1 MNKRPL
7 MIALVAMS
15 GFACEQQPGAPPD
28 AASAPAAAPATG
40 PVVAQADGLDAR
52 ETRLV
57 MLKLPAMV

>member
-15 GFACEQQPGAPPD
+15 GFACEQQPGAPP